1 MELDQNKAT
10 LIFTLVMVLHL
21 VIFKF
26 EITDSFDT
34 DSKGITFISDFLTG
48 IPDLIMD
55 FIDIIKD
62 YTLDTYKKVNA
73 ESSKNIYNPYELIK
87 QFIVIKDYEKPDATF
102 LDDPLGIIQSYF
114 QFIGDNKVIFGILIF
129 LLGGGIVAIG
139 SVVAALS
146 GSLILMI
153 PGLIATFVIFYII
166 LIGCGII
173 FILLFRDNTSDLIK
187 CAQGLDSAGLVKDL
201 ETMSNKEI
209 IRMDFCKYWLNNIS
223 PEILFLPSLLSN
235 KSNLKITDVVKN
247 DEGNV
252 IRVIL
257 PGNIIYTVNTN
268 DEQNSAPRKFRNIN
282 IKTSDNDQLEP
293 GVTLFSLEAIG
304 DNDVRNTLYKE
315 YMDDYNSSMM
325 KYFAFSNIYFFFI
338 HTIISSTLFYIIVL
352 ASKSL
357 SGSETNK
364 WTPEN
369 FFVFASIVITFIL
382 KFLVSI
388 YPSLH
393 VVKILFH
400 VDLIKDPQVGPQA
413 LYLLVETIAFL
424 ITIASIYVA
433 IIKNEPIKYETTHLF
448 ALPMIMLIVLYIG
461 MAIKILFGDLLFCS
475 LERILNSEYS
485 SSDSFNSC
493 EKRIYTERQR
503 KQICDQLPK
512 ETENFTNISKNK
524 NMNKLLGYTNI
535 KENFSVDQTTVV
547 NVGKTMGAI
556 GRDLYRCD
564 TPPDKDRSKNSYK
577 KMFTQDF
584 WLDIFDPIYDI
595 FLKLGNKDMYDG
607 DSTAN
612 GETIISLIRLTDE
625 YFYFGVIIFM
635 ILKMDNPNPEKA
647 LIKLPKIMKDSVKYL
662 SFGFGVYYVT
672 TLIALNVIISDKVDD
687 MEDDKINIAGLL
699 SMVWAPYILVIIA
712 MFLSFFINR
721 DTTPKPQVIEV

>member
-26 EITDSFDT
+26 EINDSFDT

-87 QFIVIKDYEKPDATF
+87 QFIVIKDYEKPAE
-102 LDDPLGIIQSYF
+102 DDVLANIKSYF

-153 PGLIATFVIFYII
+153 PGLIVTFVIFYII

-223 PEILFLPSLLSN
+223 PEILFLPSLLSK

-282 IKTSDNDQLEP
+282 ITTSDNDQLEP
-293 GVTLFSLEAIG
+293 GVTLFSLQAIG
-304 DNDVRNTLYKE
+304 DNDVRDELYKE

-388 YPSLH
+388 YPSQH
-393 VVKILFH
+393 VFKILFH
-400 VDLIKDPQVGPQA
+400 ADLIKDPQVGPQA

-424 ITIASIYVA
+424 ITNASIYGA
-433 IIKNEPIKYETTHLF
+433 ILKNEPIKYEKTNLF
-448 ALPMIMLIVLYIG
+448 ALPMIMIIVLYIG
-461 MAIKILFGDLLFCS
+461 MAIKILFGDLLFCT
-475 LERILNSEYS
+475 LERILNNEYS

-503 KQICDQLPK
+503 EQICDQLPK
-512 ETENFTNISKNK
+512 ETEKFTNISKNK

-535 KENFSVDQTTVV
+535 KENFSVGETTGA
-547 NVGKTMGAI
+547 VGQK
-556 GRDLYRCD
+556 RDLYRCD
-564 TPPDKDRSKNSYK
+564 TAKKLTLR
-577 KMFTQDF
+577 KMFTKDYL
-584 WLDIFDPIYDI
+584 LDIIDPIYDI
-595 FLKLGNKDMYDG
+595 ILKLRNKDMYDG
-607 DSTAN
+607 NSTAN

-625 YFYFGVIIFM
+625 FFYIGAIISM
-635 ILKMDNPNPEKA
+635 ILKMENPNRKDGLQLPEWLKY
-647 LIKLPKIMKDSVKYL
+647 SVRIGCV
-662 SFGFGVYYVT
+662 FAAVYYVT
-672 TLIALNVIISDKVDD
+672 TLIALNVIISEKMDLAKKAAKSD
-687 MEDDKINIAGLL
+687 EKKEDKINIAGLT
-699 SMVWAPYILVIIA
+699 SMIWAPYILVILA
-712 MFLSFFINR
+712 MSLSFFINQAP
-721 DTTPKPQVIEV
+721 TPQSSVEI